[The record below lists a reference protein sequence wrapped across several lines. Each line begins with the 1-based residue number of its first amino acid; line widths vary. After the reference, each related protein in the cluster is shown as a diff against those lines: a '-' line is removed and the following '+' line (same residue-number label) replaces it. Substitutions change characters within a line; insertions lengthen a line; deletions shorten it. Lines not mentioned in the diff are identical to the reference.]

1 MQLKMMLLKKLYDKL
16 VAKVNNIDNSGFIL
30 KTKYDTD
37 KSYLEK
43 KTPYTNGLVKTTYYD
58 AEITLIGKKPEV
70 LVVQLQYLLG
80 CTKIKYLVPVVQSKR
95 NIITQ
100 KLLRLRRILLIIIMI
115 NVQLIQNLIIQ
126 QLEFLM
132 QD

>member
-1 MQLKMMLLKKLYDKL
+1 MMLLKKLYDKL

-70 LVVQLQYLLG
+70 LVV
-80 CTKIKYLVPVVQSKR
+80 
-95 NIITQ
+95 
-100 KLLRLRRILLIIIMI
+100 
-115 NVQLIQNLIIQ
+115 
-126 QLEFLM
+126 
-132 QD
+132 